1 MALREINVEWKHIK
15 SFATE
20 ANLRKRIEQDKAM
33 YPEHDDRFIVVQTPE
48 GRHRGAR
55 QIDWRLRALRA
66 LRCKGRGR
74 MCRILRSGRSSH
86 RRAPHCAYRVARSCG
101 RPHGRSWRA

>member
-33 YPEHDDRFIVVQTPE
+33 YPEYDDRFIVVQTPE
-48 GRHRGAR
+48 GRWTAIVILDKSTGGY
-55 QIDWRLRALRA
+55 I
-66 LRCKGRGR
+66 GRYDF
-74 MCRILRSGRSSH
+74 LK
-86 RRAPHCAYRVARSCG
+86 V
-101 RPHGRSWRA
+101 